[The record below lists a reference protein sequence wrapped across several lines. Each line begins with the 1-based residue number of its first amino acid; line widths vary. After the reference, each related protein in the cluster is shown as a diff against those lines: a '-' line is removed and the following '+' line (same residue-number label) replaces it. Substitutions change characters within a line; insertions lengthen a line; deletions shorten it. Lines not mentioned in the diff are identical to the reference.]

1 MKQNSLNLLLFVLF
15 SLSVNAQSYAPK
27 AGADGSTAIHRDSE
41 DFIAWAAG
49 STVVRGLQNIT
60 NSTGNYASFGVAE
73 NAIGKS
79 NGSIVSLGDGG
90 IAVLT
95 FENPI
100 VNNVGFD
107 FAIFENSFSDTFLEL
122 AFVEV
127 SSNGTDYFRFPS
139 HSQTQTETQ
148 VGGFGSVDPTYI
160 NNLAGKYRATY
171 GTPFDLDD
179 IADNALLN
187 KNAITHV
194 KLIDVIGTID
204 PAYASYDSYG
214 NMVNDPYATPFGSSG
229 FDLDAIGVLKQVT
242 LSINGKTAT
251 NALGLYP
258 NPATSQLY
266 VSKSGTV
273 AIYSVTGKLVL
284 KQLVGNKATPISVAR
299 LKPGVYVVKL
309 TTTEGVFTQKLI
321 KN

>member
-15 SLSVNAQSYAPK
+15 SLSINAQSYAPK

-41 DFIAWAAG
+41 DLVAWATGAE
-49 STVVRGLQNIT
+49 VVRGPQNIA
-60 NSTGNYASFGVAE
+60 NPTGSLATVGEAD

-79 NGSIVSLGDGG
+79 NGVIVSLGDGG
-90 IAVLT
+90 TAVLT

-107 FAIFENSFSDTFLEL
+107 FAVFENSFSDTFLEL

-127 SSNGTDYFRFPS
+127 SSDGANFFRFPS
-139 HSQTQTETQ
+139 HSQTQTDTQ
-148 VGGFGSVDPTYI
+148 VGGFGSIDPTYI
-160 NNLAGKYRATY
+160 NNLAGKYRASY

-179 IADNALLN
+179 ITDNALLN

-204 PAYASYDSYG
+204 PAYASYDSYE
-214 NMVNDPYATPFGSSG
+214 NIVNDPYATPFGSSG

-242 LSINGKTAT
+242 LSLNDKTAT

-273 AIYSVTGKLVL
+273 TIYSVTGKLVL

-299 LKPGVYVVKL
+299 LNSGVYIVKL
-309 TTTEGVFTQKLI
+309 TTTEGVLTQKLI